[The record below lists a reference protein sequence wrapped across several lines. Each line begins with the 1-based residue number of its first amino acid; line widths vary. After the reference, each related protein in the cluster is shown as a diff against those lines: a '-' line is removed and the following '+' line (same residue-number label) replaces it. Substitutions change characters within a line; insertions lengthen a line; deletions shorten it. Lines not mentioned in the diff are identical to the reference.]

1 MKIRLSMIVKGI
13 ISIVIIG
20 VLYWLLLPPLNWRSA
35 DMWSFLVFAIV
46 VIIAINAS
54 ASLIA
59 WIASFGKQTIKR
71 YDGTSGVAHSV
82 KSLAMPLKI
91 AVGAIACII
100 LFSVIAGISGW
111 ALFSA
116 KAYGN
121 LLTYQPGDFQE
132 EIADVVTNDNGKLNM
147 DSVPV
152 VDRDTAARLSLR
164 KLGEMS
170 DLVSQFEVDE
180 WYNTQINYQ
189 GVPTRVTPLVYGDF
203 FKWLNNQAKGIPAYI
218 TVNMETQETS
228 LVRLDQGIK
237 YSESEYFLRD
247 LNRHLRFCYPTKI
260 FDNISFE
267 IDENGTPYWVAST
280 LTYRI
285 GVWSGRD
292 IEGVVL
298 CNAITGECDYY
309 AIDEVP
315 QWIDQA
321 YDSDIIIEQ
330 LTYNGQYVNGYWN
343 AQFGQKD
350 VLQPTDGYNYLA
362 LNDDVYLYTGMTS
375 VSSDESNVGFVL
387 VNLRTKQTVFYEC
400 PGAEEYSA
408 MESAQGKVQE
418 KNYTATFPLLLNV
431 NDRPTYFMSLKDSA
445 GLVKM
450 YAFVDVR
457 QYQIVGTGTSVKE
470 ALNAFSQELQNND
483 EVDLDDESG
492 SAVKEQTVTGV
503 IADIRSAVVGGE
515 THYYILLQ
523 NDTNVYVAE
532 VGINSRLPFAK
543 AGDSVTMV
551 CTASADAMSV
561 SSLEL
566 TPQ

>member
-1 MKIRLSMIVKGI
+1 MKVRLSTVIKWI
-13 ISIVIIG
+13 LSIVIIG
-20 VLYWLLLPPLNWRSA
+20 VLYWLMLPPINWRSVE
-35 DMWSFLVFAIV
+35 MWAFAALCIV
-46 VIIAINAS
+46 VCTAINFTHKVIEMIAPHVS
-54 ASLIA
+54 GREVVVKKGRVHLKDLSL
-59 WIASFGKQTIKR
+59 
-71 YDGTSGVAHSV
+71 
-82 KSLAMPLKI
+82 PLKI
-91 AVGAIACII
+91 AAISLIAII
-100 LFSVIAGISGW
+100 AFGFIGSATGW

-116 KAYGN
+116 KAYGQ
-121 LLTYQPGDFQE
+121 LLTYQTGNFQE

-164 KLGEMS
+164 ELGEMS

-189 GVPTRVTPLVYGDF
+189 GAPTRVTPLVYGDF

-228 LVRLDQGIK
+228 LVRLDEGIK

-247 LNRHLRFCYPTKI
+247 LNRHLRFRYPTKI

-280 LTYRI
+280 VTYRI
-285 GVWSGRD
+285 GFWSGRD
-292 IEGVVL
+292 IDGVVL
-298 CNAITGECDYY
+298 CNAVTGECTYY
-309 AIDEVP
+309 EMGNVP

-321 YDSDIIIEQ
+321 YDSEIIIEQ
-330 LTYNGQYVNGYWN
+330 LTYNGEYVNGYWN
-343 AQFGQKD
+343 SLFGQKD

-387 VNLRTKQTVFYEC
+387 VNLRTKETKFYEC

-457 QYQIVGTGTSVKE
+457 QYQIVGTGTSVKG
-470 ALNAFSQELQNND
+470 ALNAFFEELQNSD
-483 EVDLDDESG
+483 EVDFGDESG
-492 SAVKEQTVTGV
+492 SALKEQTVTGV

-515 THYYILLQ
+515 TRYYILLQ
-523 NDTNVYVAE
+523 NDTTVYVAE

>member
-1 MKIRLSMIVKGI
+1 MKIRLSTIVKII

-20 VLYWLLLPPLNWRSA
+20 VLYWLMLPPINWRSTE
-35 DMWSFLVFAIV
+35 MWTFLAFCIVICTAINFTHKLVELIMPRGSKHGTIVKTGRVRIKDLSAPIVVAATTLIAIV
-46 VIIAINAS
+46 VFGLIGS
-54 ASLIA
+54 A
-59 WIASFGKQTIKR
+59 T
-71 YDGTSGVAHSV
+71 
-82 KSLAMPLKI
+82 
-91 AVGAIACII
+91 
-100 LFSVIAGISGW
+100 GW

-116 KAYGN
+116 KAYGQ
-121 LLTYQPGDFQE
+121 LLTYQTGDFKA
-132 EIADVVTNDNGKLNM
+132 EIADVVTNENGKLNM
-147 DSVPV
+147 DAVPV
-152 VDRDTAARLSLR
+152 VDRDTAERLSLR

-170 DLVSQFEVDE
+170 DLVSQFEVDS
-180 WYNTQINYQ
+180 WYNTQINYK
-189 GVPTRVTPLVYGDF
+189 GAPTRVTPLVYGDF
-203 FKWLNNQAKGIPAYI
+203 FKWLNNQDKGIPAYI
-218 TVNMETQETS
+218 TVNMETQETA
-228 LVRLDQGIK
+228 LVRLSEGIK

-247 LNRHLRFCYPTKI
+247 LNRHLRFHYPTKI

-280 LTYRI
+280 VTYRI
-285 GVWSGRD
+285 GFWSGRD
-292 IEGVVL
+292 VDGVVL
-298 CNAITGECDYY
+298 CNAINGECNYY
-309 AIDEVP
+309 EIGNVP

-321 YDSDIIIEQ
+321 YDSEIIIEQ
-330 LTYNGQYVNGYWN
+330 LTYNGEYVNGYWN
-343 AQFGQKD
+343 SLFGQKD

-362 LNDDVYLYTGMTS
+362 MNDDVYLYTGMTS

-387 VNLRTKQTVFYEC
+387 VNLRTKETVFYEC

-470 ALNAFSQELQNND
+470 ALNAFFGELKNND
-483 EVDLDDESG
+483 EVDLGGESG
-492 SAVKEQTVTGV
+492 SAVKEQTVAGV

-515 THYYILLQ
+515 TRYYILLQ
-523 NDTNVYVAE
+523 NDTTVYVAD

-543 AGDSVTMV
+543 VGDSVTMV
-551 CTASADAMSV
+551 CTASADAMLV

-566 TPQ
+566 TVAP

>member
-1 MKIRLSMIVKGI
+1 MKIRLSTIIKWV
-13 ISIVIIG
+13 ISIIIIG
-20 VLYWLLLPPLNWRSA
+20 VLYWLMLPPINWRSTE
-35 DMWSFLVFAIV
+35 MWTFLAFCIVICTAINFTHKLIELIMPRGSKHGTIVKTGRVRIKELSAPIVVAAISLIAIV
-46 VIIAINAS
+46 VFGLIGS
-54 ASLIA
+54 A
-59 WIASFGKQTIKR
+59 T
-71 YDGTSGVAHSV
+71 
-82 KSLAMPLKI
+82 
-91 AVGAIACII
+91 
-100 LFSVIAGISGW
+100 GW

-116 KAYGN
+116 KAYGQ
-121 LLTYQPGDFQE
+121 LLTYQTGDFKA
-132 EIADVVTNDNGKLNM
+132 EIADVVTNENGKLNM

-152 VDRDTAARLSLR
+152 VDRDTAERLSLR

-170 DLVSQFEVDE
+170 DLVSQFEVDS
-180 WYNTQINYQ
+180 WYNTQINYK
-189 GVPTRVTPLVYGDF
+189 GAPTRVTPLVYGDF
-203 FKWLNNQAKGIPAYI
+203 FKWLNNQDKGIPAYI
-218 TVNMETQETS
+218 TVNMETQETD
-228 LVRLDQGIK
+228 LVRLSDGIK
-237 YSESEYFLRD
+237 YSESEYLLRD
-247 LNRHLRFCYPTKI
+247 LNRHLRFHYPTKI

-280 LTYRI
+280 VTYRI
-285 GVWSGRD
+285 GFWSGRD
-292 IEGVVL
+292 IDGVVL
-298 CNAITGECDYY
+298 CNAINGECTYY
-309 AIDEVP
+309 EIGNVP

-321 YDSDIIIEQ
+321 YDSEIILEQ
-330 LTYNGQYVNGYWN
+330 LTYNGEYVNGYWN
-343 AQFGQKD
+343 SLFGQKG

-387 VNLRTKQTVFYEC
+387 VNLRTKETRFYEC

-470 ALNAFSQELQNND
+470 ALNAFFGELKNND
-483 EVDLDDESG
+483 EVDLGGESG
-492 SAVKEQTVTGV
+492 SAVKEQTVAGV

-515 THYYILLQ
+515 TRYYILLQ
-523 NDTNVYVAE
+523 NDTAVYVAD

-543 AGDSVTMV
+543 VGDSVTMV
-551 CTASADAMSV
+551 YTASADAMLV

-566 TPQ
+566 TAAP

>member
-1 MKIRLSMIVKGI
+1 MKIRLSTIVKWI
-13 ISIVIIG
+13 LSIVIIG
-20 VLYWLLLPPLNWRSA
+20 VLYWLMLPPINWRSME
-35 DMWSFLVFAIV
+35 MWTFVAFCIVICTAVNFTHKVIETIAPHREAVVKKGRIHFKGLSLPLKIVAI
-46 VIIAINAS
+46 
-54 ASLIA
+54 SLIA
-59 WIASFGKQTIKR
+59 IVAFGFI
-71 YDGTSGVAHSV
+71 GGVT
-82 KSLAMPLKI
+82 
-91 AVGAIACII
+91 
-100 LFSVIAGISGW
+100 GW

-116 KAYGN
+116 KAYGQ
-121 LLTYQPGDFQE
+121 LLTYQTGNFQE

-164 KLGEMS
+164 ELGEMS

-189 GVPTRVTPLVYGDF
+189 GTPTRVTPLIYGDF
-203 FKWLNNQAKGIPAYI
+203 FKWLNNQAEGIPAYI

-228 LVRLDQGIK
+228 LVRLDEGMK

-247 LNRHLRFCYPTKI
+247 LNRHLRFRYPTKI

-280 LTYRI
+280 VTYRV

-292 IEGVVL
+292 IDGVVL
-298 CNAITGECDYY
+298 CNAVTGECTYY
-309 AIDEVP
+309 EMGNVP

-321 YDSDIIIEQ
+321 YDSEIIIEQ
-330 LTYNGQYVNGYWN
+330 LTYNGEYVNGYWN
-343 AQFGQKD
+343 SLFGQKD

-387 VNLRTKQTVFYEC
+387 VNLRTKETKFYEC

-457 QYQIVGTGTSVKE
+457 QYQIVGTGTSVKA
-470 ALNAFSQELQNND
+470 ALNAFFEELQNSD
-483 EVDLDDESG
+483 EVDFGDESG
-492 SAVKEQTVTGV
+492 SALKEQTVTGV

-515 THYYILLQ
+515 TRYYILLQ
-523 NDTNVYVAE
+523 NDTTVYVAE

-543 AGDSVTMV
+543 AGDSVAMV

>member
-1 MKIRLSMIVKGI
+1 MKIRLSTI
-13 ISIVIIG
+13 IKSIVSIIVIG
-20 VLYWLLLPPLNWRSA
+20 VLYWIMLPPLNWRST
-35 DMWSFLVFAIV
+35 DMWTFLVLCIAICTAINFAHKIIEMIVPYVSNRGVVAKKGRVSLKELSLPLKVAVISVVAIV
-46 VIIAINAS
+46 A
-54 ASLIA
+54 
-59 WIASFGKQTIKR
+59 
-71 YDGTSGVAHSV
+71 
-82 KSLAMPLKI
+82 
-91 AVGAIACII
+91 
-100 LFSVIAGISGW
+100 FSVIGGVTGW

-121 LLTYQPGDFQE
+121 LLTYEEGDFKA
-132 EIADVVTNDNGKLNM
+132 EITNVVTNENGKLNM
-147 DSVPV
+147 DAVPV
-152 VDRDTAARLSLR
+152 VDRDTAERLSLR

-170 DLVSQFEVDE
+170 DLVSQFEVDS
-180 WYNTQINYQ
+180 WYNTQINYK
-189 GVPTRVTPLVYGDF
+189 GTPTRVTPLIYGDF
-203 FKWLNNQAKGIPAYI
+203 FKWLNNQEKGIPAYI
-218 TVNMETQETS
+218 TVNMETQETD
-228 LVRLDQGIK
+228 LVRLSDGIK
-237 YSESEYFLRD
+237 YSESEYLLRD
-247 LNRHLRFCYPTKI
+247 LNRHLRFQYPTKI

-280 LTYRI
+280 VTYRI
-285 GVWSGRD
+285 GFWSGRD
-292 IEGVVL
+292 IDGVVL
-298 CNAITGECDYY
+298 CNAVNGECTYY
-309 AIDEVP
+309 EIGNVP

-321 YDSDIIIEQ
+321 YDSEIILEQ
-330 LTYNGQYVNGYWN
+330 LTYNGEYVNGYWN
-343 AQFGQKD
+343 SLFGQKD

-362 LNDDVYLYTGMTS
+362 MNDDVYLYTGMTS

-387 VNLRTKQTVFYEC
+387 VNLRTKETVFYEC

-470 ALNAFSQELQNND
+470 ALNAFFGELKNND
-483 EVDLDDESG
+483 EVDLGGESG
-492 SAVKEQTVTGV
+492 SAVKEQTVAGV

-515 THYYILLQ
+515 TRYYILLQ
-523 NDTNVYVAE
+523 NDTAVYVAD

-543 AGDSVTMV
+543 VGDSVTMV
-551 CTASADAMSV
+551 YTASADAMLV

-566 TPQ
+566 TAAP

>member
-1 MKIRLSMIVKGI
+1 MRVKTATVVKLIV
-13 ISIVIIG
+13 SVLAIG
-20 VLYWLLLPPLNWRSA
+20 VMYWLLLPPLNWRSA
-35 DMWSFLVFAIV
+35 DMWSFLAFAIILV
-46 VIIAINAS
+46 TAINAS
-54 ASLIA
+54 ATL
-59 WIASFGKQTIKR
+59 FQLLGLFKKGTIKTR
-71 YDGTSGVAHSV
+71 NGASGVWAVV
-82 KSLAMPLKI
+82 KSTTAPLKI
-91 AVGAIACII
+91 ALVALLAIVVFGIVAE
-100 LFSVIAGISGW
+100 ISGW
-111 ALFSA
+111 EIFFAN
-116 KAYGN
+116 AYGR
-121 LLTYQPGDFQE
+121 LLTYETGDFKT
-132 EIADVVTNDNGKLNM
+132 EIADVVTNDNGNLNM

-189 GVPTRVTPLVYGDF
+189 GAPTRVTPLVYGDF
-203 FKWLNNQAKGIPAYI
+203 FKWLNNQAEGIPAYI

-228 LVRLDQGIK
+228 LVRLKEGIK

-247 LNRHLRFCYPTKI
+247 LNRHLRFRYPTKI

-267 IDENGTPYWVAST
+267 IDEEGTPYWVASS

-285 GVWSGRD
+285 GIRSGRD

-298 CNAITGECDYY
+298 CNAVTGECEYY
-309 AIDEVP
+309 AINAVP

-321 YDSDIIIEQ
+321 YDSAIIIEQ
-330 LTYNGQYVNGYWN
+330 LTYNGEYVNGYWN
-343 AQFGQKD
+343 SIFGQKD

-387 VNLRTKQTVFYEC
+387 VNLRTKETVFYEC

-470 ALNAFSQELQNND
+470 ALSAFFGELQNND
-483 EVDLDDESG
+483 EVNWGDEG
-492 SAVKEQTVTGV
+492 EPAVKVQTVTGV

-515 THYYILLQ
+515 THYYILLE
-523 NDTNVYVAE
+523 NDAAVYVAK

-543 AGDSVTMV
+543 AGDVITMNF
-551 CTASADAMSV
+551 TTSANVVQV
-561 SSLEL
+561 SAVEL
-566 TPQ
+566 SAQ